1 MGLFSLFSNKENSPE
16 QSDNRL
22 KWSHIHS
29 LEELNALTEDST
41 GKPQVIFKHSTSC
54 GISSMVLRSFEKQ
67 YQHVEEMVDFYFLN
81 IQQNRALSDEIAN
94 RFGIRHESP
103 QLLVIKNRI
112 AVFDT
117 SHSSISYASLEQ
129 YV

>member
-1 MGLFSLFSNKENSPE
+1 MGLFDLFNSKKDSLGKE
-16 QSDNRL
+16 DNRL

-29 LEELNALTEDST
+29 IEQLNTLTDDST

-67 YQHVEEMVDFYFLN
+67 QVHIEGSVDFHFLN
-81 IQQNRALSDEIAN
+81 IQQNRALSNEIAN

-103 QLLVIKNRI
+103 QLLVIRNKT
-112 AVFDT
+112 AVFNT

>member
-1 MGLFSLFSNKENSPE
+1 MGLFNLFTNNENSSE
-16 QSDNRL
+16 ESDNRL

-29 LEELNALTEDST
+29 MEQLNALTDDST
-41 GKPQVIFKHSTSC
+41 GKTQVIFKHSTSC
-54 GISSMVLRSFEKQ
+54 GISSIVLRSFEKQ
-67 YQHVEEMVDFYFLN
+67 YQDVEEKVDFYFLN
-81 IQQNRALSDEIAN
+81 IQQNRALSNEIAV

-103 QLLVIKNRI
+103 QLLVIRNKT
-112 AVFDT
+112 AVFNT